1 MSFVNFLQ
9 TYSDEL
15 SLNDN
20 CSVPALCEEVEHN
33 SRLLEPL
40 ILYIKITQNKEQQ
53 NKINATL
60 VKEELNRLQKINDVE
75 FALRGNSLSQNY
87 QKVYNSYLVEIQKD
101 ERIDRSKRLAL
112 KRIQALQQERN
123 VPVYKI
129 CKDLKLNLSQVQ
141 EFLINENINVLS
153 LSDILRIL
161 DYLSF

>member
-9 TYSDEL
+9 TYLNEL

-33 SRLLEPL
+33 LRLLEPL

-53 NKINATL
+53 NKINSVL
-60 VKEELNRLQKINDVE
+60 VKEELNRLQKIKDVE
-75 FALRGNSLSQNY
+75 LALKNNFLPQDY

-101 ERIDRSKRLAL
+101 ERIDRSKGLAL
-112 KRIQALQQERN
+112 KRIQALQKEKN

-129 CKDLKLNLSQVQ
+129 CKDLKLNLNRVQ

-153 LSDILRIL
+153 LPDILKIL
-161 DYLSF
+161 DYLSY

>member
-1 MSFVNFLQ
+1 MSFINFLQ
-9 TYSDEL
+9 TYLNEL

-20 CSVPALCEEVEHN
+20 CSLPALCEEVEHN

-75 FALRGNSLSQNY
+75 FAFKNNSLPQDY
-87 QKVYNSYLVEIQKD
+87 QKVYNSYLVEVQKD
-101 ERIDRSKRLAL
+101 KRIDRSKGLAL
-112 KRIQALQQERN
+112 KRIQTLQKEKN

-129 CKDLKLNLSQVQ
+129 CKDLKLNLGRVQ
-141 EFLINENINVLS
+141 EFLVNENINVLS

>member
-1 MSFVNFLQ
+1 MFFVNFLQ
-9 TYSDEL
+9 TYLNEL
-15 SLNDN
+15 SLNHN

-33 SRLLEPL
+33 LRLLEPL

-75 FALRGNSLSQNY
+75 FALKNNSLPQNY

-112 KRIQALQQERN
+112 KRIRALQNEKS
-123 VPVYKI
+123 VSIHKI

>member
-9 TYSDEL
+9 IYLNEL

-33 SRLLEPL
+33 LRLLEPL
-40 ILYIKITQNKEQQ
+40 SLYIKITQNKKQQ
-53 NKINATL
+53 NEINSAL
-60 VKEELNRLQKINDVE
+60 VKEELNRLQKINDAE
-75 FALRGNSLSQNY
+75 LALKNNSLPQDY
-87 QKVYNSYLVEIQKD
+87 QKIYNSYLVEIQKD

-112 KRIQALQQERN
+112 KRIQALQKERG

-129 CKDLKLNLSQVQ
+129 CKDLKLSLAQVQ
-141 EFLINENINVLS
+141 EFLINKNINVLS

-161 DYLSF
+161 DYLSS